1 MQAFLIGLQ
10 FLTRI
15 KLVRQELWRDEDFGA
30 SVSYFPLVG
39 LIVGLILA
47 LVYYAGHFFM
57 SPFLLAVTVVL
68 AEFILTGGLH
78 ADGFMDTC
86 DGYFSGRER
95 ERALEIMKDS
105 RVGANAVVGFVFLVL
120 FKVGLLA
127 MPLQHP
133 YAILI
138 AMPTVSRWLMTYTVI
153 GFPYARP
160 QGVGKAFA
168 RFAPSY
174 ALRLATLLLLLPLPV
189 VGWHY
194 FVLIA
199 GGLLWMYGLNRSFVK
214 KFGGVTGDTYGAV
227 TETSEL
233 WILLIWVILESAQT
247 WQR

>member
-1 MQAFLIGLQ
+1 M
-10 FLTRI
+10 
-15 KLVRQELWRDEDFGA
+15 
-30 SVSYFPLVG
+30 
-39 LIVGLILA
+39 
-47 LVYYAGHFFM
+47 
-57 SPFLLAVTVVL
+57 
-68 AEFILTGGLH
+68 
-78 ADGFMDTC
+78 
-86 DGYFSGRER
+86 
-95 ERALEIMKDS
+95 EIMKDS

-138 AMPTVSRWLMTYTVI
+138 AMPTVSRWLMTYAVI

-174 ALRLATLLLLLPLPV
+174 ALRLATAIAAVAVAGCRLALL
-189 VGWHY
+189 
-194 FVLIA
+194 
-199 GGLLWMYGLNRSFVK
+199 GLDRRRPALDVRIERSFVK
-214 KFGGVTGDTYGAV
+214 NSAVCAGDTYGAV
-227 TETSEL
+227 TETGL